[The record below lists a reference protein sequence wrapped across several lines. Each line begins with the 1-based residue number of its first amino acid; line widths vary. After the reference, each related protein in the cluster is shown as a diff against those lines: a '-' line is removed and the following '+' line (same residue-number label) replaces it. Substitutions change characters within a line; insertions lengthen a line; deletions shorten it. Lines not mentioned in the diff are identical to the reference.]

1 MTEGIK
7 KFVEL
12 MNTDE
17 AFRTKLKAA
26 AESYNSEKTEEA
38 IFNNVLVP
46 VAAEYGISVPYE
58 EYHEFISKSQ
68 DQPLNENEV
77 LQIAGGKPDAGGL
90 GATVCV
96 AIGAGIGGAAGKK
109 SGGICVVVG
118 AGWDKTIC
126 AGSGISEPAAEPARC
141 GEGPG
146 M

>member
-1 MTEGIK
+1 MNEGIR
-7 KFVEL
+7 KFAEL
-12 MNTDE
+12 LNTDKDFQ
-17 AFRTKLKAA
+17 AKLKAA
-26 AESYNSEKTEEA
+26 AESYDGEKTEEA
-38 IFNNVLVP
+38 IFSNVLVP

-58 EYHEFISKSQ
+58 DYHEFISKSE

-77 LQIAGGKPDAGGL
+77 LQIAGGKPEAGGL

-109 SGGICVVVG
+109 SGGFCVVVG

-141 GEGPG
+141 GESPG